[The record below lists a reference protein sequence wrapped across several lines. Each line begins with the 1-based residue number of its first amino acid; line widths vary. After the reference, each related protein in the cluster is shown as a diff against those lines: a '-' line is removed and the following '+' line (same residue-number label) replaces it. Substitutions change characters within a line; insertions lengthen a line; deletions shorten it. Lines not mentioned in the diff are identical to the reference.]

1 MHVEILEEK
10 QALRTC
16 GARQACGSC
25 EAAEPCLPRVAC
37 ETAINM

>member
-1 MHVEILEEK
+1 MHVKIVEEK

-25 EAAEPCLPRVAC
+25 EAAETCLSHGARQAR
-37 ETAINM
+37 